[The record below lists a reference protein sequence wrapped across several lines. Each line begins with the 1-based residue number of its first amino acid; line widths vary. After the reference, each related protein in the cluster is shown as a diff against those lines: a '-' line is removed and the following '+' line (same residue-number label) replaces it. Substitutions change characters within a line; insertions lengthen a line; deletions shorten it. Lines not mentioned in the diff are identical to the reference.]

1 MSIATSPDR
10 IVPKRSIIVD
20 GRRTSISLEPEFWDA
35 LAESATAEQR
45 SINEHVTYI
54 AQHHRN
60 GSNLSSAIR
69 IYLFKNAT
77 PRAT

>member
-1 MSIATSPDR
+1 MSNVSNLDR
-10 IVPKRSIIVD
+10 VSTKRSVAVD

-69 IYLFKNAT
+69 VYLFRNAT